1 MDNAYERFLKTMLL
15 PDNRYG
21 DRVSAT
27 LGSVIQAE
35 AAYAAAG
42 GRIESRHPAEAWT
55 SVPRLPLTAF
65 SFTDLLSLR
74 QSLPALQLNSPH
86 GMTIVTSSHR
96 AVDAEIS
103 AREQPFRMVLERL
116 LAGTPMAADLMAALR
131 SLAAA
136 ISARQRHGESPARFL
151 DGLVGRLANDELA
164 AMAAALAMTAG
175 RSGQA
180 VHDPRG
186 RNASVPIS
194 APDGGAQACA
204 RVLKNAVEARMRA
217 HLVARACLAFKRG
230 AEERRDAGQTVG
242 SVLDG
247 LSTGLAVMNGVAL
260 ASGQRDG
267 QQMTL
272 FAQALV
278 DSDSAHLA
286 GYVRALDDTMLR
298 EFEQHLPI
306 LPAARRRR
314 VHLEIDNAK
323 RGRTAAVVHANRN
336 ATAAARYSTV
346 EHASMRAATILA
358 RLIDRARA
366 DLRNQVAPGE
376 QDAVPHGQRPSAPGE
391 LTRMSFDVSAQPD
404 GNYDV
409 SVTARLAREADERPV
424 SLTYNSRIASDL
436 RILKGAFRLES

>member
-1 MDNAYERFLKTMLL
+1 MDNAYERFLKTMLA

-42 GRIESRHPAEAWT
+42 GRIETRHPTDART
-55 SVPRLPLTAF
+55 SVPRLSLTAF

-74 QSLPALQLNSPH
+74 QSLPALRLNSPH
-86 GMTIVTSSHR
+86 GMTIITSSHR

-116 LAGTPMAADLMAALR
+116 LAGTPLAADLMVALR

-164 AMAAALAMTAG
+164 AMAAALVMTAG
-175 RSGQA
+175 QSGQA
-180 VHDPRG
+180 VHNPSG

-204 RVLKNAVEARMRA
+204 RVLKNAVEVRMRA
-217 HLVARACLAFKRG
+217 HLVARACLEFKRG
-230 AEERRDAGQTVG
+230 AEERQDGSQTVA

-247 LSTGLAVMNGVAL
+247 LSAGLAVMNGVAL
-260 ASGQRDG
+260 ASGQRNA

-286 GYVRALDDTMLR
+286 RYVRALDDTMLR
-298 EFEQHLPI
+298 EFEQHLPT

-323 RGRTAAVVHANRN
+323 RDRAADVVHVNRH
-336 ATAAARYSTV
+336 ATTARYSTV

-366 DLRNQVAPGE
+366 DLRNQAAPGE
-376 QDAVPHGQRPSAPGE
+376 QNAVPHGQRPLAPGE
-391 LTRMSFDVSAQPD
+391 LTRMSFDVSAHPD

-424 SLTYNSRIASDL
+424 SLTYNSRIAADL